1 MKTAYLADPYQPP
14 IPVLAVRFKRLA
26 EPDASGAYLA
36 ILDTGADMSFAPNH
50 VLVELGAQAI
60 QESQLVTQWGEIHPV
75 TLYLVDMELNGEMLP
90 GMLIAGDE
98 TTEEVV
104 IGRNVLNLLPLFI
117 DGPRRQTHLLDDL
130 TVRRM
135 REQLR

>member
-1 MKTAYLADPYQPP
+1 
-14 IPVLAVRFKRLA
+14 
-26 EPDASGAYLA
+26 
-36 ILDTGADMSFAPNH
+36 
-50 VLVELGAQAI
+50 
-60 QESQLVTQWGEIHPV
+60 
-75 TLYLVDMELNGEMLP
+75 MELNGEMLP